1 MIENLSIDSG
11 GIYGFCYLGSL
22 KYLYEQNLLDNLKN
36 ILGSSIGSLIGLMI
50 CLKFTIYDIILLGE
64 HLDLE
69 KFINKDNNILDISQN
84 YGFDNGEKLEK
95 IIKSIIKS
103 KMKKI
108 DVTFS
113 ELYEYNNIMFNV
125 LASNLTENKSEYFNK
140 DISPNMNIWEA
151 IRISCNI
158 PLIFSPYKYK
168 NNYYMD
174 GALNSCSTD
183 FFKDDKKSLGL
194 TVCNF
199 YNIKKNFDSFLGYIK
214 NILYYPIR
222 QIKINNI
229 NTNNVLDL
237 SCPKTLKYEY
247 NITLTLE
254 QKTNLINNGYNKTK
268 INLPKIL
275 EYINNIHDKKPN
287 KELDDKESVDKE
299 PNKEL
304 DDKKPN
310 KESYEKKSNKE
321 LDDNESYEKRI

>member
-1 MIENLSIDSG
+1 
-11 GIYGFCYLGSL
+11 
-22 KYLYEQNLLDNLKN
+22 
-36 ILGSSIGSLIGLMI
+36 
-50 CLKFTIYDIILLGE
+50 
-64 HLDLE
+64 
-69 KFINKDNNILDISQN
+69 
-84 YGFDNGEKLEK
+84 
-95 IIKSIIKS
+95 
-103 KMKKI
+103 MKKI
-108 DVTFS
+108 DITFI
-113 ELYEYNNIMFNV
+113 ELYEYNNIIFNV
-125 LASNLTENKSEYFNK
+125 LSSNLTENKSEYFNK
-140 DISPNMNIWEA
+140 DSSPDMNVWEA

-183 FFKDDKKSLGL
+183 YFNDDKNSLGL

-199 YNIKKNFDSFLGYIK
+199 YNIKKDFNSFLGYIK

-275 EYINNIHDKKPN
+275 EYINNIHEKESN
-287 KELDDKESVDKE
+287 KESDDKES
-299 PNKEL
+299 
-304 DDKKPN
+304 N
-310 KESYEKKSNKE
+310 KESDKKESNKE
-321 LDDNESYEKRI
+321 SDEKESN